1 MFIVVVVFQTI
12 CFRQNLI
19 QKIEGL
25 SRVGATLYELDLY
38 DNLLTKIENLED
50 LVNLTWVCPEYFN
63 LFMPILAATGRYK
76 DINSD
81 SDFLSL

>member
-50 LVNLTWVCPEYFN
+50 LVNLT
-63 LFMPILAATGRYK
+63 
-76 DINSD
+76 
-81 SDFLSL
+81 